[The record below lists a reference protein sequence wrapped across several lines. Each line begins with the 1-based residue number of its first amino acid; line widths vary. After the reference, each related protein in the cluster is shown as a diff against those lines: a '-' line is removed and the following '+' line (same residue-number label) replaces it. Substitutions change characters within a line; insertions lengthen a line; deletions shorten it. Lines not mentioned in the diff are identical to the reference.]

1 VAVAQSIIPTESRHE
16 GRLFF
21 VAFGGVWVCGLF
33 CFVVGWGFGV
43 CFVLVGQKNVGWLCV
58 ELPVSPARK
67 TR

>member
-1 VAVAQSIIPTESRHE
+1 
-16 GRLFF
+16 
-21 VAFGGVWVCGLF
+21 VAFGGVGVGGLF